1 MEVWTP
7 WTKWC
12 VLQKHEA
19 MASTT
24 AYEHARRGS
33 SKRFCDFHDK
43 VFYPLCLYALT
54 LNAELQEIFLACR
67 KISSAAFWGIGIRKC
82 PGEDQ

>member
-43 VFYPLCLYALT
+43 LVRS
-54 LNAELQEIFLACR
+54 NIECR
-67 KISSAAFWGIGIRKC
+67 ASRNFSGMQKNIQRCILGIGIRKC